1 MISFS
6 CLRLF
11 FFSLSLVFALVG
23 SWASFGRA
31 LNSGDRCQ
39 SSVSVRLLGRL
50 GEGASF
56 LLDYV
61 ILFAEGILI
70 AEGGQCHPLLFL
82 LNVPWAALCLGGGKG
97 VPIRFQDQ
105 FFWSESR
112 RLGNG
117 TGVGGGG
124 GLWGQWG

>member
-1 MISFS
+1 MPKVV
-6 CLRLF
+6 LF
-11 FFSLSLVFALVG
+11 LSLSRLCLGWVLGFFWEGPKFWGPLSVF
-23 SWASFGRA
+23 RH
-31 LNSGDRCQ
+31 
-39 SSVSVRLLGRL
+39 RLLGRL

-61 ILFAEGILI
+61 ILFAEDILI
-70 AEGGQCHPLLFL
+70 AEGGHCHPLLFL

>member
-1 MISFS
+1 MPKVV
-6 CLRLF
+6 LF
-11 FFSLSLVFALVG
+11 LSLSLVFALVG

-39 SSVSVRLLGRL
+39 SS
-50 GEGASF
+50 SF

-61 ILFAEGILI
+61 ILFAEGMLI
-70 AEGGQCHPLLFL
+70 AESGQCHPLLFL
-82 LNVPWAALCLGGGKG
+82 LTVPWAALCLGGGKG